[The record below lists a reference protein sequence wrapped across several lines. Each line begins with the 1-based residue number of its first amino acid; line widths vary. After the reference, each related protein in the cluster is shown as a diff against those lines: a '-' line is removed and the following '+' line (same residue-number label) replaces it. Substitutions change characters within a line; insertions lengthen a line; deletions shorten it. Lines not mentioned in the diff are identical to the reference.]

1 METIPLGTSSLHGSR
16 LAYGCWRIAGTWTPS
31 EVTPDSKA
39 AGRRAVIAA
48 FEAGYTLFDIYRTKG
63 PPMQTMITPTRSFVA
78 LLATAIGITAAFRVL
93 DDIRKSSP
101 DVRNIAVIILAATDT
116 NRLFAFQSGV
126 DGYVVRPVHA
136 DELLDVVRLVLTR
149 TSDERVEFRRAQLM
163 GGATT
168 A

>member
-1 METIPLGTSSLHGSR
+1 MLKRSKTDDEIDLAEVGNRSGAVLVLNDDRDACELIAR
-16 LAYGCWRIAGTWTPS
+16 LIESAGWPAERTYVVD
-31 EVTPDSKA
+31 EVVPQLASGPYLAVVVDS
-39 AGRRAVIAA
+39 
-48 FEAGYTLFDIYRTKG
+48 
-63 PPMQTMITPTRSFVA
+63 MS
-78 LLATAIGITAAFRVL
+78 IGITAAFRVL
-93 DDIRKSSP
+93 DEIRKSTP
-101 DVRNIAVIILAATDT
+101 DVRNIAVVILAATDT

-149 TSDERVEFRRAQLM
+149 TNDERVEFRRAQLM